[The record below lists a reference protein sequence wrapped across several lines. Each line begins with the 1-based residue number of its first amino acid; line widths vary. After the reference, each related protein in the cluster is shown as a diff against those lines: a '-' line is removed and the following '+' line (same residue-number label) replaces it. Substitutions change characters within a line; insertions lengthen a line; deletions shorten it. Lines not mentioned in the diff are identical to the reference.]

1 MYSIFTTKKDYV
13 KEAYYFLINYLKI
26 RMNYIDS
33 MKFEEVCLL
42 INITSKTYLFYQS
55 ITNDQSVNVQLNNLP
70 LIEEHDILYITK
82 YIFPEF
88 TGFHTTCP
96 MKINSNFFIYK
107 CLHNYKKVL

>member
-42 INITSKTYLFYQS
+42 N
-55 ITNDQSVNVQLNNLP
+55 
-70 LIEEHDILYITK
+70 
-82 YIFPEF
+82 
-88 TGFHTTCP
+88 G
-96 MKINSNFFIYK
+96 
-107 CLHNYKKVL
+107 